1 MGNTLIRNS
10 IHKLTMTYD
19 LYAYTKSLTGYD
31 ILKYLKIITHAY
43 EAPTPTHP
51 LFYCTFYI
59 YPHTSNVIQMCC
71 ECFTCEDIWQI
82 FFKNWIGWITRMYR
96 VYVNFYTLEAI
107 TDSLIYEMINTVEQ
121 MKIPNVFVKS
131 YTYILL
137 LTPPEST
144 SMYWFEF
151 LYS

>member
-1 MGNTLIRNS
+1 
-10 IHKLTMTYD
+10 
-19 LYAYTKSLTGYD
+19 
-31 ILKYLKIITHAY
+31 
-43 EAPTPTHP
+43 
-51 LFYCTFYI
+51 
-59 YPHTSNVIQMCC
+59 
-71 ECFTCEDIWQI
+71 
-82 FFKNWIGWITRMYR
+82 MYR